1 MGSNPRNVRKPDI
14 QPPDFVRAALEAGF
28 RRFVTRIRTLRF
40 SLLTGRVE
48 MSDTTTTI
56 ETSENDDGRR

>member
-1 MGSNPRNVRKPDI
+1 MGSNQQNVRKPDI
-14 QPPDFVRAALEAGF
+14 QQPDIARAVLAAGF
-28 RRFVTRIRTLRF
+28 RRIVTRIRTLRF

-56 ETSENDDGRR
+56 ESGENDHARL